1 MTGMLPTKRATSL
14 AFLLVYLGGQVERSH
29 LKTRAPQSLISTVSR
44 ISMSMTIFFFNHYD
58 WPGFNARQFSV
69 GGSFEI

>member
-29 LKTRAPQSLISTVSR
+29 RKTTHSSPELDQHNQHSQQDQQDHLPSWWIPW
-44 ISMSMTIFFFNHYD
+44 D
-58 WPGFNARQFSV
+58 
-69 GGSFEI
+69 